1 VLKLDLSKLTI
12 KTLTFD
18 VFGTILD
25 LAGSITP
32 IIQDFL
38 NEKSSSLNSTEVWRQ
53 FRVRQ
58 RIEQYQDNI
67 LLVGH
72 TGYLEAVRRAFLYV
86 LRQNEIPFTDK
97 DVDGFLKSWRKLIP
111 FEDAIIG
118 LKRLKGRFKLV
129 VLSNGEEWFL
139 KHLMKRQIKFDFDKL
154 ISVQMFGVFKPH
166 PAVYRGCARLL
177 GQELIEIL
185 MVSSNTMD
193 VMGARSCGFQAAWVK
208 RNKLPYEE
216 SPYKPT
222 LTVNNFHELV
232 DALS

>member
-1 VLKLDLSKLTI
+1 MDFTGLKI

-32 IIQDFL
+32 IIHEFL
-38 NEKSSSLNSTEVWRQ
+38 NETGSSLDPAELWSQ

-86 LRQNEIPFTDK
+86 LRQHEVPFVNK
-97 DVDGFLKSWRKLIP
+97 DVDSFLKSWRKLMP
-111 FEDAIIG
+111 FEDAVTG
-118 LKRLKGRFKLV
+118 LQRLKDKFKLV

-139 KHLMKRQIKFDFDKL
+139 KHLVKNQLQFKFDK
-154 ISVQMFGVFKPH
+154 IVSVQMFGAFKPH
-166 PAVYRGCARLL
+166 PSVYRGCARLL
-177 GQELIEIL
+177 GQELHEIL

-193 VMGARSCGFQAAWVK
+193 VMGARACGFQAVWVK

-222 LTVNNFHELV
+222 LTVKNFHELV
-232 DALS
+232 DVLS

>member
-1 VLKLDLSKLTI
+1 MDLYGHTI

-38 NEKSSSLNSTEVWRQ
+38 NEKSSSLNPAEIWSQ

-72 TGYLEAVRRAFLYV
+72 TGYLEAVRRAFLYI
-86 LRQNEIPFTDK
+86 LRQREIPFTNK
-97 DVDGFLKSWRKLIP
+97 DVDDFLKSWRKLMP
-111 FEDAIIG
+111 FEDAVDG
-118 LKRLKGRFKLV
+118 LKRLNGRFKLV
-129 VLSNGEEWFL
+129 VLSNGEEYFL
-139 KHLMKRQIKFDFDKL
+139 NHLVKDQIKFEFDKI
-154 ISVQMFGVFKPH
+154 ISVQMFGAFKPH

-177 GQELIEIL
+177 GQELNEIL

-193 VMGARSCGFQAAWVK
+193 VMGARACGFQAAWVK

-222 LTVNNFHELV
+222 LTVSNFHELV
-232 DALS
+232 DVLM